1 MEEVQQP
8 RGQQARGGE
17 SEKWVDKGSDKE
29 EDQRIKGLSRKSHF
43 NGGRAVH
50 HPNRPSR
57 QSMIRIFKQ
66 NSSLDLDHLKH
77 FWTAEIVLDR
87 VQHRPRIPFFK

>member
-8 RGQQARGGE
+8 RGQQAGGGE

-29 EDQRIKGLSRKSHF
+29 EDQRINGLSRKSHF

-50 HPNRPSR
+50 HPDRSSR
-57 QSMIRIFKQ
+57 QSMVRILKQ
-66 NSSLDLDHLKH
+66 NSSLDPDHLKH
-77 FWTAEIVLDR
+77 FWTAEIAQDC
-87 VQHRPRIPFFK
+87 VQHRRRIPFFK